1 LIDQLGEEIALATSY
16 EQLQQAALSLQ
27 KAMAAMPTE
36 PALFHLNAQVDRQ
49 IREHENRRLVDD
61 TVQACRDLSSREA
74 LALVRQARQRV
85 PGDERLLSLEAL
97 LDERSRQQTVEE
109 RRAEQLSR
117 AREALNSARYSEA
130 IQILE
135 ACESD
140 GTAPVEVRSLLDF
153 ARQEEAEQRR
163 QELLRKNLS
172 QAQSLIRDAAYDEAI
187 TFLEAT
193 LRQTDDTAMHLLL
206 DQATAARET
215 FHQQMQAGLA
225 SAEKLAQA
233 GKHAEAIQLLQTQPA
248 AQRSVRVQVALA
260 ALQEELQQAV
270 FRMIGR
276 AYGILETDIPAGE
289 AVIRRVA
296 AASGNSPLAR
306 SLADSFRSRGQVF
319 ADRLVADVIDKCKLM
334 FRNHERE
341 AAGNL
346 LQSVSGLIDYASP
359 KVKADWQQNQ
369 RKSGEGSLLSRLR
382 T

>member
-1 LIDQLGEEIALATSY
+1 
-16 EQLQQAALSLQ
+16 
-27 KAMAAMPTE
+27 
-36 PALFHLNAQVDRQ
+36 
-49 IREHENRRLVDD
+49 
-61 TVQACRDLSSREA
+61 
-74 LALVRQARQRV
+74 
-85 PGDERLLSLEAL
+85 
-97 LDERSRQQTVEE
+97 
-109 RRAEQLSR
+109 
-117 AREALNSARYSEA
+117 
-130 IQILE
+130 
-135 ACESD
+135 
-140 GTAPVEVRSLLDF
+140 
-153 ARQEEAEQRR
+153 
-163 QELLRKNLS
+163 
-172 QAQSLIRDAAYDEAI
+172 
-187 TFLEAT
+187 
-193 LRQTDDTAMHLLL
+193 MHLLL